1 VKKLS
6 LADKILGELLYYPG
20 LTLEEQELIKQYP
33 RESLKVFQAKE
44 KAESLTNKYF
54 NRSDQNDESDAFRHF
69 MWAGLLSKELGSDL
83 AKKFLDAH
91 EAGPN
96 NGEEERAMDLANN
109 REGLLTADRL
119 RKNSQL
125 SEDNLIKEAKLS
137 LDQKRLIVL
146 RKKGGP
152 K

>member
-1 VKKLS
+1 
-6 LADKILGELLYYPG
+6 
-20 LTLEEQELIKQYP
+20 
-33 RESLKVFQAKE
+33 
-44 KAESLTNKYF
+44 
-54 NRSDQNDESDAFRHF
+54 
-69 MWAGLLSKELGSDL
+69 LLSKELGSDL